1 MSLLFYS
8 VSEGGG
14 ICDMSSPRLSIPDNW
29 WEVSF
34 VSILLISAC
43 TDNELVSIMG
53 LSILLHVG
61 MGGNGGLIVT
71 DLVFTLYLTGLL
83 SGLIPFFEFLNFPK
97 VLVRNLGNFDA
108 FVVILSFSVLK
119 NFIFNL

>member
-1 MSLLFYS
+1 MLLLFYS

-29 WEVSF
+29 WAVSF

-43 TDNELVSIMG
+43 TDNELLSIIG
-53 LSILLHVG
+53 FSILLHVG
-61 MGGNGGLIVT
+61 IGGLTVT

-83 SGLIPFFEFLNFPK
+83 SGLIPFCEFLNFPK

>member
-1 MSLLFYS
+1 MLLLFYS

-29 WEVSF
+29 WAVSF

-43 TDNELVSIMG
+43 TDNELLSIMG
-53 LSILLHVG
+53 FSILLHVG
-61 MGGNGGLIVT
+61 MGGIGGLTVT

-83 SGLIPFFEFLNFPK
+83 SGLIPFREFLNLPK

>member
-1 MSLLFYS
+1 MLLLFYS

-14 ICDMSSPRLSIPDNW
+14 ICDMSSPRLSIPDNCGRFL
-29 WEVSF
+29 F

-53 LSILLHVG
+53 FSILLHVG

-97 VLVRNLGNFDA
+97 YWSEILGT
-108 FVVILSFSVLK
+108 LMPL
-119 NFIFNL
+119 

>member
-1 MSLLFYS
+1 MLLLFYS

-53 LSILLHVG
+53 FSILVHVG
-61 MGGNGGLIVT
+61 MGGIGGLIVT

-83 SGLIPFFEFLNFPK
+83 SIRKLPYKEF
-97 VLVRNLGNFDA
+97 V
-108 FVVILSFSVLK
+108 
-119 NFIFNL
+119 IFNLKLKDHQLQVNSFIKSNFP

>member
-1 MSLLFYS
+1 MLLLFYS

-14 ICDMSSPRLSIPDNW
+14 MCDMSSPRLSIPDNW
-29 WEVSF
+29 WVVSF

-43 TDNELVSIMG
+43 TDNELLSIMG

-61 MGGNGGLIVT
+61 MGGIGGLIVT

-97 VLVRNLGNFDA
+97 VSVRNLGNFDA
-108 FVVILSFSVLK
+108 FVVILSLSVLK
-119 NFIFNL
+119 NFILNF

>member
-1 MSLLFYS
+1 
-8 VSEGGG
+8 
-14 ICDMSSPRLSIPDNW
+14 MSSPRLSIPDNW

-43 TDNELVSIMG
+43 TDNELLSIMG
-53 LSILLHVG
+53 FSILLHVG
-61 MGGNGGLIVT
+61 MGGIGGLIVT

-97 VLVRNLGNFDA
+97 VLVRNFGNFDA

>member
-1 MSLLFYS
+1 MLLLFYS

-14 ICDMSSPRLSIPDNW
+14 ICDVSSPRLSIPDNW
-29 WEVSF
+29 WAVSF

-43 TDNELVSIMG
+43 TDNELLSIMG
-53 LSILLHVG
+53 FSILLHVG
-61 MGGNGGLIVT
+61 MGGIGGLTVT

-83 SGLIPFFEFLNFPK
+83 SGLIPFHEFLNLPK

-108 FVVILSFSVLK
+108 FVVILSFSVLE